1 MKKKIC
7 ILLALLILPLLVW
20 AQDAPDLGVVHRIKA
35 EAFENSK
42 VMDHLFYLTDVY
54 GPHLPNTP
62 AFDQVSDWA
71 IKRMQEYGFEN
82 AHKEKW
88 GPFGRG
94 WTYTR
99 FSAHLI
105 EPQYAPLI
113 GYPLAWTG
121 STDGA
126 VQGAPV
132 LALLR
137 TEEDLAKF
145 KGKLKGKIVLTEP
158 ARNLGIP
165 IKPLA
170 YRLTDAELDE
180 VAMATDPG
188 AATPPYGLLRMP
200 TPPASPAMVFRGKL
214 NQFLKDEGVLA
225 VIRPSLRGDGGVV
238 FADRGG
244 SRDAKDTLLPPM
256 VALAIEHYNRLAR
269 LIDKKIPVRIEL
281 QVETKVH
288 DQTLDSYNVIA
299 EIPGGRKKDEVVMLG
314 GHLDSWQGG
323 TGATD
328 DGAGCAVMMEAAR
341 ILKALDLKMDR
352 TVRVALWSA
361 EEQGLLGSRAYVKEH
376 FGERQT
382 MALKPEHAK
391 LSAYYNYDNGAGK
404 IRGIYLQGNDMVRP
418 IFTAWLAPFRD
429 LGVTTVTIRNT
440 GGTDHLS
447 FDAVGLPGFQFIQ
460 DSLDYGTRTHH
471 SNMDLYDRAPPG
483 DLMQSAAVVAA
494 MAYHTA
500 VREQMLPR
508 KPLPKAVPPVVRAGS
523 ARLQGR
529 AMFVKGGRRDCDIS
543 KDSLIFVWRALG
555 R

>member
-1 MKKKIC
+1 
-7 ILLALLILPLLVW
+7 VW
-20 AQDAPDLGVVHRIKA
+20 AQDAPDLGVIHRIKA

-42 VMDHLFYLTDVY
+42 VMDHLFYIADVY

-113 GYPLAWTG
+113 GYPLAWTS

-126 VQGAPV
+126 VRGAPV

-165 IKPLA
+165 TKPLA

-180 VAMATDPG
+180 VAMATDRG

-200 TPPASPAMVFRGKL
+200 TPPASPAMVFHGKL

-244 SRDAKDTLLPPM
+244 SREAKDSLLPPM

-314 GHLDSWQGG
+314 AHLDSWQGG

-352 TVRVALWSA
+352 TIRVALWSA

-440 GGTDHLS
+440 GGTDHLC

-508 KPLPKAVPPVVRAGS
+508 KPLPKAVPAGNP
-523 ARLQGR
+523 GR
-529 AMFVKGGRRDCDIS
+529 
-543 KDSLIFVWRALG
+543 
-555 R
+555 

>member
-1 MKKKIC
+1 MKPRSC
-7 ILLALLILPLLVW
+7 CLLLILILPLLVW
-20 AQDAPDLGVVHRIKA
+20 AQDDPDLGVIHRIKA

-42 VMDHLFYLTDVY
+42 VMDHMFYLADVY

-62 AFDQVSDWA
+62 AFDQASDWA
-71 IKRMQEYGFEN
+71 IQRMQEYGLKN

-113 GYPLAWTG
+113 GYPVAYSSPTNG
-121 STDGA
+121 P
-126 VQGAPV
+126 VRGAPV

-145 KGKLKGKIVLTEP
+145 KGQLKGKIVLTEP
-158 ARNLGIP
+158 ARDLPVNT
-165 IKPLA
+165 KPLA
-170 YRLTDAELDE
+170 YRLTTAELDE
-180 VAMATDPG
+180 VAMAAAPG
-188 AATPPYGLLRMP
+188 VASPPYGLLRMP
-200 TPPASPAMVFRGKL
+200 APPVNAAAVFRGKL
-214 NQFLKDEGVLA
+214 YEFLKDEGVLA
-225 VIRPSLRGDGGVV
+225 VLMPSMRGDGGVV
-238 FADRGG
+238 FAPRGG
-244 SRDAKDTLLPPM
+244 PRGAKDRLLPPT
-256 VALAIEHYNRLAR
+256 VALAIEHYNRIAR
-269 LIDKKIPVRIEL
+269 LLDRKIPVRLEL
-281 QVETKVH
+281 QVETSIH
-288 DQTLDSYNVIA
+288 EQTLDSYNVIA

-314 GHLDSWQGG
+314 AHLDTWHGG

-328 DGAGCAVMMEAAR
+328 DATGCAVMMEAAR

-352 TVRVALWSA
+352 TIRVALWSA

-376 FGERQT
+376 FADSGT
-382 MALKPEHAK
+382 MALTAQHAK
-391 LSAYYNYDNGAGK
+391 LAAYYNYDNGAGK
-404 IRGIYLQGNDMVRP
+404 IRGIYLQGNDMLRP

-471 SNMDLYDRAPPG
+471 SNMDLLDRVPPG
-483 DLMQSAAVVAA
+483 DLMQSAAVVAS

-500 VREQMLPR
+500 VREQLLPR
-508 KPLPKAVPPVVRAGS
+508 KPLPKPASPNKP
-523 ARLQGR
+523 GR
-529 AMFVKGGRRDCDIS
+529 
-543 KDSLIFVWRALG
+543 
-555 R
+555 